1 MKKLLQSLG
10 SIIAIG
16 IAGFALWQYIQIG
29 DLGER
34 IEEKGVELYYTDN
47 VKKGEADALLKYL
60 VESGFADGTDK
71 TLQLDR
77 GDEKAWV
84 VRAVVA
90 EEDVEPLEAVF
101 IAFARELSGA
111 VFEGG
116 PVIIHLCDENMKT
129 HKAMEP
135 VAMSVIEKEQVELYY
150 SADVEAAQ
158 AEALLA
164 FLLADGFGDGT
175 PKSLSIEHPA
185 KDRWLLRIVVIPGF
199 EKDQEYADVLKVFGQ
214 RLTAEVFD
222 GTPVE
227 IHMADDMLTTLRI
240 VPPTSTSE

>member
-1 MKKLLQSLG
+1 VHVKKLLQSLG
-10 SIIAIG
+10 SIIAVA

-29 DLGER
+29 DLGDS
-34 IEEKGVELYYTDN
+34 IEDKGVELYYTDN

-84 VRAVVA
+84 VRAVV
-90 EEDVEPLEAVF
+90 EEKDAEPLQAVF

-111 VFEGG
+111 VFEGA

-135 VAMSVIEKEQVELYY
+135 VAMSVIEREQVELYY
-150 SADVEAAQ
+150 SADVEAAE
-158 AEALLA
+158 ADALLT

-175 PKSLSIEHPA
+175 PKSLAIEHPA
-185 KDRWLLRIVVIPGF
+185 EDRWLLRIVVIPGF
-199 EKDQEYADVLKVFGQ
+199 EKDEEYAGVLKFFGV
-214 RLTAEVFD
+214 RLAAEVFG

-227 IHMADDMLTTLRI
+227 IHMTDDMLTTLRI
-240 VPPTSTSE
+240 VPPTVN